1 MNIVDCFVCILQV
14 DPAILGGMVVTIGDK
29 YVDMSTASKIKMYT
43 NVIKEAIQ
51 ISLPFS
57 TLFCQNNTT
66 SIGKFVFGAKV
77 FLPCTETVYI
87 SVSD

>member
-66 SIGKFVFGAKV
+66 SVFGAKV